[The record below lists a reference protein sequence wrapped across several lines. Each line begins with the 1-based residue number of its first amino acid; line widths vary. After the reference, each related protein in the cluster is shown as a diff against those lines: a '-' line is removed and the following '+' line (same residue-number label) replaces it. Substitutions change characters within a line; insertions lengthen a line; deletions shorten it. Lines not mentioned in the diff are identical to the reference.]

1 MKKYKEKKCIFA
13 FGNINVHMFRYELL
27 SFQTLTT
34 GQIKEQPPLTQIRWT
49 PKNSWHLPMEIKV
62 LTSDMHKPVA
72 GLIQLIALHNLFESG
87 GRVSCG
93 IKRPFQHYV
102 SYIVAVSFINE
113 GYKSN
118 RGIPPTCHKSLGN
131 FIMSGVR
138 THNVSPTTLQSLPPP
153 WPSST
158 SLVIGRPTPI

>member
-1 MKKYKEKKCIFA
+1 
-13 FGNINVHMFRYELL
+13 
-27 SFQTLTT
+27 
-34 GQIKEQPPLTQIRWT
+34 
-49 PKNSWHLPMEIKV
+49 LPMEIKV
-62 LTSDMHKPVA
+62 LTSDMHKPVV

-113 GYKSN
+113 GCN
-118 RGIPPTCHKSLGN
+118 RGVPPTCHKSLGN
-131 FIMSGVR
+131 FIMSEVR

-153 WPSST
+153 RPSST